1 MRVFTLV
8 GLTLIQACVQTHAP
22 PPPAYLVYVR
32 DYQGSVLAAIDDRGH
47 QVWRQKQDS
56 FGLRLASSG
65 QPIPRGFLD
74 QPFDEETGFYQF
86 HYRTYDPAT
95 AQWLTPD
102 PLLLEKP
109 GQCMD
114 QPQAC
119 NPYSY
124 AANRPT
130 EWLDPDGRWVDMH
143 QVGTETYLNITAGVV
158 GADAQRVADAMV
170 AGMNRYLVGTHV
182 HVSILVKVY
191 DSVGEIP
198 KSFTPVIV
206 DPSLK
211 RSEYDK
217 ASSTIRIGQDG
228 LKSNFDQLARLT
240 AHEVVGH
247 GAGLGD
253 KYFNFN
259 GDSYSVPG
267 HGEDIMGNFYKSSS
281 PHFPPDMQKLLGHSL
296 WPSNAGLQAPSS
308 SESPPGAVIS
318 GEYPGGISIPPTAL

>member
-1 MRVFTLV
+1 MRVFTLL
-8 GLTLIQACVQTHAP
+8 GLTLIQGCVQTHAP

-32 DYQGSVLAAIDDRGH
+32 DHQGSVLAAIDDRRQ

-65 QPIPRGFLD
+65 EPIPRGFLD

-86 HYRTYDPAT
+86 HFRTYDPAT

-109 GQCMD
+109 GQCID

-130 EWLDPDGRWVDMH
+130 EWLDPDGRWVDM
-143 QVGTETYLNITAGVV
+143 QRVGTETYISITAGVV
-158 GADAQRVADAMV
+158 GTDAQRVAEAMV
-170 AGMNRYLVGTHV
+170 AGANRYLADTHV
-182 HVSILVKVY
+182 HVGIVVKVY

-206 DPSLK
+206 DPSLE

-217 ASSTIRIGQDG
+217 ASSTIRVGQDG
-228 LKSNFDQLARLT
+228 LRASFDRLT
-240 AHEVVGH
+240 ELMAHEEGH
-247 GAGLGD
+247 AFALRD
-253 KYFNFN
+253 KYVNFN
-259 GDSYSVPG
+259 GNSYSLPG
-267 HGEDIMGNFYKSSS
+267 HGNDLMGNFYKSAN
-281 PHFPPDMQKLLGHSL
+281 PHFELNLQKLLDDPH
-296 WPSNAGLQAPSS
+296 WPINAGLQAPSS

-318 GEYPGGISIPPTAL
+318 GEYP